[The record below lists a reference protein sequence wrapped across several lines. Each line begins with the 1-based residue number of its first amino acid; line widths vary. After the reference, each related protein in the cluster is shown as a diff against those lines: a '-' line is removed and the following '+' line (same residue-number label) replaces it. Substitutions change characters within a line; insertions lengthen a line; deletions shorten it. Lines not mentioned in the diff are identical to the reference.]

1 MFPTDKNVFRSP
13 AKWPTGGFLKSQL
26 NKSRIS
32 ALGLLIGVVLIFSLG
47 ILGPLLAINNSYH
60 ERLDDLQFKLQKLRK
75 IAAEKDYWLKRLEEI
90 KKQGKAEG
98 RLIARDTA
106 SLASADLQTLIK
118 EAVTR
123 AGGELTS
130 TQVIPEHKEEQFNR
144 VAVKVRMIGS
154 TQVLRDVLHS
164 FESGHPILFVDNLN
178 IRPIRNM
185 QPMLPGR
192 KASKVLDKLSVDF
205 DVIGYIR
212 GG

>member
-1 MFPTDKNVFRSP
+1 M
-13 AKWPTGGFLKSQL
+13 GGFLKSQL

-60 ERLDDLQFKLQKLRK
+60 ERLDDLEFKLQKLRK

-106 SLASADLQTLIK
+106 ALASADLQTLIK

-144 VAVKVRMIGS
+144 VAVKVRMIGG

-185 QPMLPGR
+185 QPMLPGH
-192 KASKVLDKLSVDF
+192 KAGKVMDKLSVDF

>member
-1 MFPTDKNVFRSP
+1 M
-13 AKWPTGGFLKSQL
+13 GGFLKNRL
-26 NKSRIS
+26 NKSRIA
-32 ALGLLIGVVLIFSLG
+32 ALALLIGVALIFSLG
-47 ILGPLLAINNSYH
+47 LFGPLLAINQSYRDRIGDS
-60 ERLDDLQFKLQKLRK
+60 EFKLQRLRN
-75 IAAEKDYWLKRLEEI
+75 IAAEKDFWLNRLEEI

-106 SLASADLQTLIK
+106 ALASADLQSLIK
-118 EAVTR
+118 EAVNR
-123 AGGELTS
+123 AGGELIS

-144 VAVKVRMIGS
+144 VAVKVRMTGS
-154 TQVLRDVLHS
+154 TQALRDILHS

-192 KASKVLDKLSVDF
+192 KAGKVTDKLSVDF

-212 GG
+212 GN